1 MNRQAI
7 QTQRGMVLVVTL
19 VLMLV
24 ITIVAT
30 ASMTATTMQERIA
43 GNTRDAIAAFQA
55 AEAAIRKGEDV
66 LEGASIGAFTG
77 SNGRYEICSSST
89 DTRTACQKPAW
100 SDRTSSGWVTVAG
113 SIAHVAKQPEY
124 IIERYT
130 NIANPSAV
138 LDADK
143 PRDTYEFYR
152 VTARGY
158 GVSDK
163 SIAVLQSTYRR
174 N

>member
-55 AEAAIRKGEDV
+55 AEAAIRKG
-66 LEGASIGAFTG
+66 
-77 SNGRYEICSSST
+77 
-89 DTRTACQKPAW
+89 
-100 SDRTSSGWVTVAG
+100 
-113 SIAHVAKQPEY
+113 
-124 IIERYT
+124 
-130 NIANPSAV
+130 
-138 LDADK
+138 
-143 PRDTYEFYR
+143 
-152 VTARGY
+152 
-158 GVSDK
+158 
-163 SIAVLQSTYRR
+163 
-174 N
+174 